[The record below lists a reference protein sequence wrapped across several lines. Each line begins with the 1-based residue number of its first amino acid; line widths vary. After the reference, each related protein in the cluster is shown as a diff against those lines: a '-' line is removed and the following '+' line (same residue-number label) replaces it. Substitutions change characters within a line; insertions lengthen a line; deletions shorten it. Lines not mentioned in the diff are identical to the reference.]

1 MFGTKKRKRKSKPVP
16 RSEVKATEYRDNLV
30 PVPFLGYEVIP
41 IIIELA
47 WQTVCLPGILYLG
60 MKNAYYSQVKKL
72 YYLTV
77 ENYVVF
83 GGFSEDLRL
92 EDCLSDPSE
101 GLLKR

>member
-47 WQTVCLPGILYLG
+47 W
-60 MKNAYYSQVKKL
+60 
-72 YYLTV
+72 
-77 ENYVVF
+77 
-83 GGFSEDLRL
+83 
-92 EDCLSDPSE
+92 
-101 GLLKR
+101 